1 MTNKDS
7 KKRVIFICRNNSG
20 RSQMAEAIF
29 RHLFKN
35 KYEVHSAG
43 TDPRPINPLTF
54 KILKEIGIDAS
65 TQKSKDLQKF
75 QGQKFDVVITLC
87 DDKDEACPLF
97 LTGEK
102 YIHRNFKDPGTF
114 KDEESLKLEF
124 FRKVRDE
131 IYQWIEQELRL
142 D

>member
-1 MTNKDS
+1 
-7 KKRVIFICRNNSG
+7 
-20 RSQMAEAIF
+20 MAEAIF
-29 RHLFKN
+29 KHLFKK

-43 TDPRPINPLTF
+43 IDPRPINPLTF
-54 KILKEIGIDAS
+54 KVLKEIGIDAS

-75 QGQKFDVVITLC
+75 QGQIFDVVITLC
-87 DDKDEACPLF
+87 DDEDEACPLF

-102 YIHRNFKDPGTF
+102 YIHRKFKDPGIF

-124 FRKVRDE
+124 FREVRDE